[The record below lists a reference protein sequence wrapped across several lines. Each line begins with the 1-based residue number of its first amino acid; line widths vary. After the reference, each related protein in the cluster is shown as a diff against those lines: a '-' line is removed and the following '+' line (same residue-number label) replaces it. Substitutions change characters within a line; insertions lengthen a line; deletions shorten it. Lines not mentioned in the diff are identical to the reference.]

1 MKKYFIGLSIFI
13 LLFPKANACDIC
25 GCGVGNF
32 NPYMFPH
39 LSKNFLSLGYQY
51 RYYHTHFFE
60 NGEEMNNKERYNT
73 FSLTGQYSPFKNLQL
88 MAVIP
93 FQSNS
98 QHGTEGNKSLNQ
110 LGDIIFLANYKLWD
124 HTSGKEN
131 NIVRQSLQLGGGAKF
146 STGSYRFDE
155 SNTAHVGNSNFQAG
169 SGSTDYLLNAFY
181 SLRYRKFALSTG
193 ANYKMNTSNKNGYQ
207 FGNRF
212 QSFIQ
217 VKYIKDIGSFSII
230 PSVGV
235 LAERMQEDKQD
246 GVKVDNNRTGGYNTQ
261 LLLGVDIN
269 NKKWALGINYSASV
283 KQNLAA
289 GQINARPGLNI
300 HLSYSL

>member
-1 MKKYFIGLSIFI
+1 MKKIFI
-13 LLFPKANACDIC
+13 AIPLLIFSFTKAQGCDIC

-51 RYYHTHFFE
+51 RNYHTHFFE
-60 NGEEMNNKERYNT
+60 NGDEINNRERYNT
-73 FSLTGQYSPFKNLQL
+73 FSISGQYSPVKGLQL

-93 FQSNS
+93 FQVNRQS
-98 QHGTEGNKSLNQ
+98 GPEGNKSLNE
-110 LGDIIFLANYKLWD
+110 LGDIILLANYKLWD
-124 HTSGKEN
+124 HTSGTEN
-131 NIVRQSLQLGGGAKF
+131 KMVRQTLQAGGGIKLA
-146 STGSYRFDE
+146 TGGYHFDE
-155 SNTAHVGNSNFQAG
+155 SNEAHVGNSNFQAG
-169 SGSTDYLLNAFY
+169 SGSTDYLLNAYY
-181 SLRYRKFALSTG
+181 SIRFKKFAFSNG
-193 ANYKMNTSNKNGYQ
+193 VNYKINSTNKNGYQ

-212 QSFIQ
+212 QNVTQ

-230 PSVGV
+230 PSAGIVI
-235 LAERMQEDKQD
+235 ERMQEDKQD
-246 GVKVDNNRTGGYNTQ
+246 GVKVEANRTGGYNTQ
-261 LLLGVDIN
+261 ALLGVDIN
-269 NKKWALGINYSASV
+269 NKKWALGINYSASL